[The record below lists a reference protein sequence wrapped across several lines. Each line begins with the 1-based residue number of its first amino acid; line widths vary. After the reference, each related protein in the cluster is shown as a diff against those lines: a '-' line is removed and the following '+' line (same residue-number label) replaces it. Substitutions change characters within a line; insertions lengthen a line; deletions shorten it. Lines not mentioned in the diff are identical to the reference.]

1 MRESA
6 TEYSDDLRRRYEQ
19 RSVKRLISTLLNLKQ
34 LNLGTIEMHIK
45 PEKDRQLYNLEKKR
59 AIEKSFRQI
68 HEEISEVRARLTVPE
83 EIDEHAQ
90 RMDFIGKNVND
101 ICGLAES
108 SYDVIE
114 AESNQKVDGK
124 RLKSSN

>member
-6 TEYSDDLRRRYEQ
+6 TEYSDDLRRRYEK
-19 RSVKRLISTLLNLKQ
+19 RSVKRLISTLLKLKQ
-34 LNLGTIEMHIK
+34 LNLETIEMHIK

-59 AIEKSFRQI
+59 AIEMSFRQI

-90 RMDFIGKNVND
+90 RMEFIGKNVDD
-101 ICGLAES
+101 ICGLAEF

-114 AESNQKVDGK
+114 TESNRKV
-124 RLKSSN
+124 